1 MQDTPKGKKKKY
13 KMSKRTARLIW
24 LSIVFASIV
33 SIFSGFS
40 LLEQGYKTPGVLL
53 ILFLPGIL
61 VLGFAFYRSGSGER
75 YELASMDDYYGTV
88 TGWYWQ
94 KWSGKRKKKK

>member
-61 VLGFAFYRSGSGER
+61 VLGFAFYRSGFPSPSSR
-75 YELASMDDYYGTV
+75 VRATPASVNLT
-88 TGWYWQ
+88 WIF
-94 KWSGKRKKKK
+94 R